1 MNMNVFDLDMIDGT
15 MQSDG
20 PRCDAFDAGAESSD
34 SDNYG
39 VSFSS
44 RWYRTKWG
52 DARSGAIPHQLDWV
66 KGRTGYQSSLIQFD
80 LVRARMGRK

>member
-1 MNMNVFDLDMIDGT
+1 MNMNVFDLDMMDDT

-44 RWYRTKWG
+44 R
-52 DARSGAIPHQLDWV
+52 
-66 KGRTGYQSSLIQFD
+66 
-80 LVRARMGRK
+80 